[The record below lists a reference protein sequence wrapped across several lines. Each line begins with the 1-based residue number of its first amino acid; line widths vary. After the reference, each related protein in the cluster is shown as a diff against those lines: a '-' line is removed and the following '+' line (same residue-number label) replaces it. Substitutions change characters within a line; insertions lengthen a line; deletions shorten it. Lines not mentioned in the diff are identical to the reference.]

1 MVAICLRRFE
11 AGMKTFPHISQ
22 MKYLLSIICTFWESH
37 NIRQNEA
44 TNNDFHLKHKWQ
56 MQMLCN
62 ISEEFEGPHG
72 HDTLEKCFLHV
83 NYALKHFLVNT
94 PWRCSWK
101 LTLGIRP
108 CFWRKCYQMQ
118 MLCKSFIMSEEFE
131 GPHGHDTDYP
141 ILLLLL
147 VFFYLSFI
155 FRKCTFGHTRHE
167 SGKTNNYKYDICHI
181 ESCLHFICSF
191 WHCAFSCGSSA
202 ALTLCRSSCIA
213 CRQKVSRRC
222 VKACDTSDH
231 WGDWKRSCTAYI
243 QMAVLQCGWACGS
256 WEH

>member
-11 AGMKTFPHISQ
+11 AGVKTFPHISQ

-118 MLCKSFIMSEEFE
+118 MLCKSFLMSEEFE
-131 GPHGHDTDYP
+131 GPHGHYTLEKGLLHVNYAPKRFLLDTTW
-141 ILLLLL
+141 
-147 VFFYLSFI
+147 
-155 FRKCTFGHTRHE
+155 RCT
-167 SGKTNNYKYDICHI
+167 
-181 ESCLHFICSF
+181 
-191 WHCAFSCGSSA
+191 W
-202 ALTLCRSSCIA
+202 
-213 CRQKVSRRC
+213 
-222 VKACDTSDH
+222 
-231 WGDWKRSCTAYI
+231 
-243 QMAVLQCGWACGS
+243 
-256 WEH
+256 

>member
-1 MVAICLRRFE
+1 MV
-11 AGMKTFPHISQ
+11 PHHGGGDMLAQVWSWSENLSTYFTDEIFVVNHL
-22 MKYLLSIICTFWESH
+22 YLLRVTQFS

-131 GPHGHDTDYP
+131 GPRGHYLLEKGFLNVKYVLNCFLVDTTWRCTWKPMLSEGLANTDIEEIVTNIASKPQSWRYISFSTAERRVQSVTPHKRKAHGH
-141 ILLLLL
+141 
-147 VFFYLSFI
+147 V
-155 FRKCTFGHTRHE
+155 
-167 SGKTNNYKYDICHI
+167 NNV
-181 ESCLHFICSF
+181 LR
-191 WHCAFSCGSSA
+191 W
-202 ALTLCRSSCIA
+202 
-213 CRQKVSRRC
+213 V
-222 VKACDTSDH
+222 
-231 WGDWKRSCTAYI
+231 YI
-243 QMAVLQCGWACGS
+243 
-256 WEH
+256 

>member
-1 MVAICLRRFE
+1 MFE
-11 AGMKTFPHISQ
+11 AGVNNFPHSSQ

-118 MLCKSFIMSEEFE
+118 MLCKSIGSIGRVWRSTWSRHRLSYLAFAV
-131 GPHGHDTDYP
+131 G
-141 ILLLLL
+141 
-147 VFFYLSFI
+147 VFLFVIDENVHFAWV
-155 FRKCTFGHTRHE
+155 RK
-167 SGKTNNYKYDICHI
+167 YK
-181 ESCLHFICSF
+181 
-191 WHCAFSCGSSA
+191 
-202 ALTLCRSSCIA
+202 
-213 CRQKVSRRC
+213 
-222 VKACDTSDH
+222 
-231 WGDWKRSCTAYI
+231 
-243 QMAVLQCGWACGS
+243 
-256 WEH
+256 